1 MERNRDMEERP
12 ELVEVSREDAERE
25 ERERQERDRLTAYLI
40 VHRPDFTLPHPTRK
54 EGSC

>member
-1 MERNRDMEERP
+1 MERDRDMEERP

-25 ERERQERDRLTAYLI
+25 ERERQERDRFLAYLI
-40 VHRPDFTLPHPTRK
+40 THRPTVPRPTRK